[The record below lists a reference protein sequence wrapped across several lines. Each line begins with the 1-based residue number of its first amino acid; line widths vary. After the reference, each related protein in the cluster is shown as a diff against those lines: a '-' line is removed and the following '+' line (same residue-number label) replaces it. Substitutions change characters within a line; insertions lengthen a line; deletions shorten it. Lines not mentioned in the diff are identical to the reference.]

1 MHIAFCPDI
10 NIISNSILL
19 FNVQS
24 DNISPF
30 IMKIPVVSELVVL
43 IDMALII
50 GISLSLN
57 SSEV

>member
-30 IMKIPVVSELVVL
+30 IMKIPVFSELIVL
-43 IDMALII
+43 IDIELII

>member
-30 IMKIPVVSELVVL
+30 IMKITVFSELVVL
-43 IDMALII
+43 IYIELII
-50 GISLSLN
+50 GISSSLN